1 VQRDKSGK
9 LLEISK
15 TEFAGAVQESVL
27 HIEINRQSDDK
38 LIEQLKNS
46 LQKILTD
53 VCSATEDWS
62 ASLLRME
69 SAISTLTAQKNP
81 GLKESIEFL
90 QWLKDDHFVFLGYRE
105 YRIIE

>member
-1 VQRDKSGK
+1 
-9 LLEISK
+9 
-15 TEFAGAVQESVL
+15 
-27 HIEINRQSDDK
+27 
-38 LIEQLKNS
+38 
-46 LQKILTD
+46 
-53 VCSATEDWS
+53 
-62 ASLLRME
+62 ME

>member
-1 VQRDKSGK
+1 
-9 LLEISK
+9 
-15 TEFAGAVQESVL
+15 VQESVL